1 MTRTSSCAPVHKK
14 RPRAVFVITGT
25 ELVRGERTDLNG
37 PFLAREALRLG
48 FEPARPH
55 KRAAPKP
62 KQAHLVLTPVRG
74 DCWLEVHVRTA
85 DGKLGF
91 VGTLEQGAKPL
102 SLTAKRL
109 WIRAGAPQNLDV
121 ELNGK
126 PRSFPYGPVTVI
138 VTPGRIARAS
148 TAA

>member
-1 MTRTSSCAPVHKK
+1 MTALVIAAWKSGGSNEQQAIPNLGSAPVT
-14 RPRAVFVITGT
+14 PRKATT
-25 ELVRGERTDLNG
+25 
-37 PFLAREALRLG
+37 
-48 FEPARPH
+48 PARP
-55 KRAAPKP
+55 KKPATKPKP
-62 KQAHLVLTPVRG
+62 KQAHLVLAPARG
-74 DCWLEVHVRTA
+74 DCWLEVHVRTP
-85 DGKLGF
+85 DGDLAF

-126 PRSFPYGPVTVI
+126 PRSFPYGPVTVV
-138 VTPGRIARAS
+138 VTPTKIQRAT